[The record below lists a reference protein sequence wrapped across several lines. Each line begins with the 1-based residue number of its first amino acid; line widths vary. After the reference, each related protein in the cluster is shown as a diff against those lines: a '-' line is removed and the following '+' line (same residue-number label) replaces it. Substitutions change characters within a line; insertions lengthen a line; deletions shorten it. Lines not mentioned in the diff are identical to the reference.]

1 MEKPFRT
8 LSLPAGRRLIAVSD
22 IHGHLT
28 LLRALLEKVH
38 YIPGGDLLFLV
49 GDLVEKGP
57 ENLAALRYVHNLC
70 AHGFVYPT
78 MGNVDAF
85 TLSLLD
91 DDSEGN
97 EARFYEYCELRR
109 RFSGSSLFT
118 EALAELGLP
127 LDGPGDAP
135 AAKRALRTHLAVETA
150 FLRGLPALIETEKYI
165 FVHGGLPTPDVSRIT
180 AAALPGLLKFDAFLE
195 NAPRFDKTVFVGHW
209 PVVLYDCAVCC
220 ANPIFDRERHIVSLD
235 GGCGVKHGAQLNAVL
250 VGPDGA
256 FSCAYCDGLP
266 QVRALD
272 AQARGADP
280 FHLRWTERAV
290 ERLSAENGVA
300 RVRHSASG
308 RILDVPE
315 SYLYAD
321 GGRLCCADFPADRL
335 EIAPGDLLSLVDE
348 TPLGYIVKKDGVS
361 GLYGGRI
368 RAL

>member
-1 MEKPFRT
+1 MCKTSART
-8 LSLPAGRRLIAVSD
+8 ALSIRRWGTWTRSPSRCW
-22 IHGHLT
+22 T
-28 LLRALLEKVH
+28 T
-38 YIPGGDLLFLV
+38 IPRGT
-49 GDLVEKGP
+49 K
-57 ENLAALRYVHNLC
+57 R
-70 AHGFVYPT
+70 
-78 MGNVDAF
+78 AF
-85 TLSLLD
+85 TSTA
-91 DDSEGN
+91 SCAG
-97 EARFYEYCELRR
+97 ASPAAAFSPRR
-109 RFSGSSLFT
+109 WPSWGCRWT
-118 EALAELGLP
+118 A
-127 LDGPGDAP
+127 PGDAP
-135 AAKRALRTHLAVETA
+135 AAKRALRTHLAVEAA

-180 AAALPGLLKFDAFLE
+180 AADLPGLLKFDAFLE

-209 PVVLYDCAVCC
+209 PVVLYDGAVCC

>member
-57 ENLAALRYVHNLC
+57 ENLAVLRYVQALC
-70 AHGFVYPT
+70 AHGFVYST

-85 TLSLLD
+85 TLSMLD

-127 LDGPGDAP
+127 LDSPGDAP
-135 AAKRALRTHLAVETA
+135 AAKRALRTHLAVEAA

-209 PVVLYDCAVCC
+209 PVVLYDGTVCC

-315 SYLYAD
+315 SYLYDD

-335 EIAPGDLLSLVDE
+335 EIAPGDQLSLVDE

>member
-1 MEKPFRT
+1 M
-8 LSLPAGRRLIAVSD
+8 
-22 IHGHLT
+22 
-28 LLRALLEKVH
+28 
-38 YIPGGDLLFLV
+38 
-49 GDLVEKGP
+49 EKGP
-57 ENLAALRYVHNLC
+57 ENLAALRYVQDLC

-85 TLSLLD
+85 TLSMLD

-135 AAKRALRTHLAVETA
+135 AAKRALRTHLAVEAA
-150 FLRGLPALIETEKYI
+150 FLRGLPGAHRNRKLH
-165 FVHGGLPTPDVSRIT
+165 FRPRRLPTPDVSRIT
-180 AAALPGLLKFDAFLE
+180 TADLPGLLKFDAFLE

-209 PVVLYDCAVCC
+209 PVVLYDGAVCC

-280 FHLRWTERAV
+280 FHLRWTERP
-290 ERLSAENGVA
+290 SNGS
-300 RVRHSASG
+300 RPRTASRAFAIPPAG
-308 RILDVPE
+308 EFSTCRRATWYD
-315 SYLYAD
+315 D

-361 GLYGGRI
+361 GLYGGRV

>member
-1 MEKPFRT
+1 MKNPFRT

-57 ENLAALRYVHNLC
+57 ENLAVLRYVQDLC

-85 TLSLLD
+85 TLSMLD

-135 AAKRALRTHLAVETA
+135 AAKRALRTHLAVEAA

-180 AAALPGLLKFDAFLE
+180 AADLPGLLKFDAFLE

-209 PVVLYDCAVCC
+209 PVVLYDGAVCC

-250 VGPDGA
+250 VGPTAPSPG
-256 FSCAYCDGLP
+256 AYCDGRMQHCP
-266 QVRALD
+266 
-272 AQARGADP
+272 
-280 FHLRWTERAV
+280 
-290 ERLSAENGVA
+290 
-300 RVRHSASG
+300 
-308 RILDVPE
+308 
-315 SYLYAD
+315 
-321 GGRLCCADFPADRL
+321 
-335 EIAPGDLLSLVDE
+335 
-348 TPLGYIVKKDGVS
+348 
-361 GLYGGRI
+361 
-368 RAL
+368 